1 MMAQPDISN
10 AEIMDWAVV
19 GGKDSRLKI
28 RLQDGSIIEVY
39 PVLNQ
44 ILRCGNDPATGYP
57 AYMIQ
62 GQLMNRMV
70 EVGPGLRKKNDPK
83 VGIT

>member
-1 MMAQPDISN
+1 MSN
-10 AEIMDWAVV
+10 AEIVDYTVI

-28 RLQDGSIIEVY
+28 RLQDGSVVEVY
-39 PVLNQ
+39 PVINQ
-44 ILRCGNDPATGYP
+44 ILRCGNDPSTGYP

-70 EVGPGLRKKNDPK
+70 EAGPGRRKKNDPK